1 MSKESISALLHQL
14 GNMVEQGCFDNISE
28 EVIDGAAAV
37 LKSILN
43 VDVTFEQAK
52 RITGKSEAALRSSA
66 AVQASTPAKSP
77 VQVSRHGGDPG
88 QEKIVH
94 PLHLIF

>member
-14 GNMVEQGCFDNISE
+14 VNMVEQGCFDNISE

-52 RITGKSEAALRSSA
+52 RITGKSEAALRS
-66 AVQASTPAKSP
+66 KC
-77 VQVSRHGGDPG
+77 SRSGVNPRRKVLYKYRDM
-88 QEKIVH
+88 EEIRDKKR
-94 PLHLIF
+94 